1 MPPPSVATGSKK
13 EKANEKPQR
22 DQPFGFQ
29 PFSSMPLATVTGW
42 FSADIFVNIKTG
54 TDFPLNS
61 HLIAEGFVL
70 NGYSWTFE

>member
-1 MPPPSVATGSKK
+1 
-13 EKANEKPQR
+13 
-22 DQPFGFQ
+22 
-29 PFSSMPLATVTGW
+29 MPLATVTGR